1 MQAWTNCGIILKMEE
16 NSYQI
21 QIQLIEQKINE
32 HAYEEALALVLEELS
47 MPYIPKLYH
56 ERFLSLHEQLKQAM
70 QSTNTT
76 QTFYDDEA
84 LLGLLTKDEHAQLKA
99 LDQLSRMNL
108 RNKSELIQLFFDRLN
123 DPIFLRLLIRIL
135 IEQQLHDEFTFKDEG
150 VEYQIIPASL
160 ALPEDGDGY
169 QAAEQLI
176 KLWCEKNPSMERLCM
191 DRLVYMGLAQL
202 PLVYTE
208 DEGDDLAYAILEDV
222 ASKLLNPEDWEQLKS
237 QLFTGDNGLS
247 TH

>member
-1 MQAWTNCGIILKMEE
+1 MQAWTNCGIILTMEE
-16 NSYQI
+16 NYYQT

-32 HAYEEALALVLEELS
+32 HAYEEALALVLDELS

-56 ERFLSLHEQLKQAM
+56 ERFLSLQTQLTQAM
-70 QSTNTT
+70 QSPNVT
-76 QTFYDDEA
+76 QAFYDDES
-84 LLGLLTKDEHAQLKA
+84 LLMLLTKDEHAQLKA

-108 RNKSELIQLFFDRLN
+108 RNKSDLVQQFFDRLH
-123 DPIFLRLLIRIL
+123 DPILLRLLIRIL
-135 IEQQLHDEFTFKDEG
+135 IEQQVHDEYTFKDEG
-150 VEYQIIPASL
+150 FAYQIIPASL
-160 ALPEDGDGY
+160 ALPEEGDGY
-169 QAAEQLI
+169 CVAKKLI
-176 KLWCEKNPSMERLCM
+176 KVWCEKNPSMEHLCL

-222 ASKLLNPEDWEQLKS
+222 ASKLLDPQDWKRLKS
-237 QLFTGDNGLS
+237 QLFNGDNGLS

>member
-56 ERFLSLHEQLKQAM
+56 ERFLSLYEHLNQVMKSSKVTQA
-70 QSTNTT
+70 
-76 QTFYDDEA
+76 FYDDEA
-84 LLGLLTKDEHAQLKA
+84 LLNLLTKDEHAQLKA

-108 RNKSELIQLFFDRLN
+108 RNKSDLIQLFFDRLS
-123 DPIFLRLLIRIL
+123 DPILLRLLIRIL
-135 IEQQLHDEFTFKDEG
+135 IEQQLHDEFICKDEG

-160 ALPEDGDGY
+160 ALPEEGDGY
-169 QAAEQLI
+169 HGAEHLI
-176 KLWCEKNPSMERLCM
+176 KLWCAKNPSMERLCL

-202 PLVYTE
+202 PLVYEE

-222 ASKLLNPEDWEQLKS
+222 ASKLLDPRDWEKLKS
-237 QLFTGDNGLS
+237 QLLTGDNGLS